1 MVYHH
6 IPLPTIVGSA
16 LCMRIIHGLDADLV
30 SQLAGFP
37 LNVCAWLS
45 LPILPLRDIWI
56 VCDFFVI
63 YNKAEPITPVCADV
77 CLSLEC
83 VSRSVV
89 HSSTEGL
96 QGWNH
101 FHNNA
106 EIHLPSSLC
115 LHLHPWWKAMTG
127 HPMVEFS
134 VNQNRYKMMLVI
146 FDSSPPGGGWVSLK

>member
-1 MVYHH
+1 MHENYSRAGCRSSVSASWVSTECVRMAFFTHS
-6 IPLPTIVGSA
+6 PTEG
-16 LCMRIIHGLDADLV
+16 H
-30 SQLAGFP
+30 
-37 LNVCAWLS
+37 LNCLWF
-45 LPILPLRDIWI
+45 
-56 VCDFFVI
+56 FFVI

-134 VNQNRYKMMLVI
+134 VNQNRYKTMLVI
-146 FDSSPPGGGWVSLK
+146 FGSSPPGGGWVSLK